1 MMTAIRI
8 EFLKW
13 FQTMKVTWSEVF
25 VYRFNFLLMVIGP
38 MLVLFFIKYNVW
50 SSIYQGASGQEING
64 YTFEEM
70 VSYHLWFM
78 IVSMLSMAY
87 SGQDLAEDIRLGRI
101 SSYLIYPINFWQF
114 NTARFLSIECIQVGI
129 VLITLSTTYLGFS
142 HILGE
147 FNPSAFFA
155 GFAISFLV
163 GVFWFTIQYTTGL
176 LAFWFEE
183 TWTFRVL
190 FQIIAHF
197 LSGAII
203 PLDFY
208 PSWLVAILDYSPFPT
223 LAYVPVKIFL
233 GSYTELWKAAF
244 TLLFWIIIS
253 AGIAA
258 WVWKRG
264 LKLYTA
270 AGM

>member
-1 MMTAIRI
+1 MMTSLPI

-13 FQTMKVTWSEVF
+13 FQTMKVSWSEIM
-25 VYRFNFLLMVIGP
+25 VYRLNFLLMVIGP

-50 SSIYQGASGQEING
+50 SSIYQGTPGQEING
-64 YTFEEM
+64 YTFAEM
-70 VSYHLWFM
+70 ISYHLWFM

-87 SGQDLAEDIRLGRI
+87 SGEDLAEDIRLGRI
-101 SSYLIYPINFWQF
+101 SSYLIYPFNFWQF
-114 NTARFLSIECIQVGI
+114 NTARFFSIECIQIGI
-129 VLITLSTTYLGFS
+129 ALITLGISFLGFG
-142 HILGE
+142 HILGKLDL
-147 FNPSAFFA
+147 PAFCA
-155 GFAISFLV
+155 GFGISILV
-163 GVFWFTIQYTTGL
+163 GFFWFTIQYTTGL

-208 PSWLVAILDYSPFPT
+208 PSWLVDILEYSPFPT
-223 LAYVPVKIFL
+223 LAYIPVKIFL
-233 GSYTELWKAAF
+233 GSYEEPLKAAF
-244 TLLFWIIIS
+244 ILLFWIVVS
-253 AGIAA
+253 TCIAA